1 MTLQL
6 PEHKSL
12 ATESRSVNTM
22 MGKKTEYTQ
31 IIAER
36 YPQLPLHNVI
46 LHGVKDGDG
55 EAFKAGIA
63 AYI

>member
-1 MTLQL
+1 
-6 PEHKSL
+6 
-12 ATESRSVNTM
+12 M

-46 LHGVKDGDG
+46 LNGVKDGDG